1 MGLIDSGLLI
11 FFILHDS
18 IPAADPG
25 FVHTYWFS
33 ALYSFFFF
41 PLFFIFLLSSIWIV
55 AAVTMDRYL
64 LIVLQIKVSKTLNSL
79 ILFSLFFTGIWDQKV
94 WLLT

>member
-18 IPAADPG
+18 IPAANPG

-41 PLFFIFLLSSIWIV
+41 PFFFFFLLSSIWIV

-79 ILFSLFFTGIWDQKV
+79 VLFSLFFTGILDQKV
-94 WLLT
+94 WLLI